1 MPSLKVLLSAEQIHN
16 RIAELGAEI
25 DRDYPS
31 GEPVY
36 LIAVLKGAFI
46 FMADLSRAMKT
57 PARIEFIGI
66 SSYGKGKT
74 SSGQVQ
80 LTKDLDAPIEGHH
93 VIIVED
99 ILDTGIT
106 LNYLTKLM
114 AQRKPKSLRIVAL
127 LDKPERRKSPV
138 KADYVGFTIPD
149 EFVVGYGLDYAE
161 DYRNLKDVCVMGRRL
176 ILRRAQQ
183 WFQRPQHRVR
193 NNLRSLGGR
202 MDTVALEV
210 AQISR
215 DDVLQQKRNQRQL
228 ILGGQTAVNGLE
240 VVNVIRTVVG
250 RQRHS
255 RQHHA
260 RAHPLERDDH
270 LLQIFTRHR
279 QRQTRAGRRC
289 RRVPAAPS
297 RASVRLPVLRRAT
310 PPAVVSP
317 LIPRFTTCHA

>member
-16 RIAELGAEI
+16 RITELGAEI
-25 DRDYPS
+25 DRDYPP

-46 FMADLSRAMKT
+46 FMADLARAMKT

-80 LTKDLDAPIEGHH
+80 LTKDLDAPIEGHD

-161 DYRNLKDVCVMGRRL
+161 DYRNLKDVCVMG
-176 ILRRAQQ
+176 
-183 WFQRPQHRVR
+183 
-193 NNLRSLGGR
+193 
-202 MDTVALEV
+202 E
-210 AQISR
+210 
-215 DDVLQQKRNQRQL
+215 
-228 ILGGQTAVNGLE
+228 
-240 VVNVIRTVVG
+240 
-250 RQRHS
+250 
-255 RQHHA
+255 
-260 RAHPLERDDH
+260 
-270 LLQIFTRHR
+270 
-279 QRQTRAGRRC
+279 
-289 RRVPAAPS
+289 
-297 RASVRLPVLRRAT
+297 
-310 PPAVVSP
+310 
-317 LIPRFTTCHA
+317 

>member
-16 RIAELGAEI
+16 RITELGAEI

-36 LIAVLKGAFI
+36 LIAVLKGAFV
-46 FMADLSRAMKT
+46 FMADLARAMKT

-161 DYRNLKDVCVMGRRL
+161 DYRNLKDVCVMGD
-176 ILRRAQQ
+176 
-183 WFQRPQHRVR
+183 
-193 NNLRSLGGR
+193 S
-202 MDTVALEV
+202 
-210 AQISR
+210 
-215 DDVLQQKRNQRQL
+215 
-228 ILGGQTAVNGLE
+228 
-240 VVNVIRTVVG
+240 
-250 RQRHS
+250 
-255 RQHHA
+255 
-260 RAHPLERDDH
+260 
-270 LLQIFTRHR
+270 
-279 QRQTRAGRRC
+279 
-289 RRVPAAPS
+289 
-297 RASVRLPVLRRAT
+297 
-310 PPAVVSP
+310 
-317 LIPRFTTCHA
+317 